1 MRGVSAAMARR
12 GLGQLQAKMTNA
24 GQWPMGTHH
33 GIDGLA
39 KRSGKSAGQ
48 VIDQAAMNYD
58 RMTPITHAIVEPTLM
73 VATSALEAAGVI
85 TYQPWWR
92 RG

>member
-1 MRGVSAAMARR
+1 
-12 GLGQLQAKMTNA
+12 
-24 GQWPMGTHH
+24 
-33 GIDGLA
+33 
-39 KRSGKSAGQ
+39 
-48 VIDQAAMNYD
+48 MNYD